1 MDIKTILFQV
11 IALFIM
17 MGVGLLARKRG
28 YMSDEAKRGMTDILI
43 NIVTPAIVISS
54 FSGEFEHDKV
64 SNALIVLAGAVIMHV
79 ILCSLSFLL
88 FKKEEKDRRAVLRF
102 AFIFGNFG
110 FIGFPVLQSLFGI
123 DGVFYGAM
131 FTAAFYMFS
140 WTFGVSLFAKKT
152 GIKDKLK
159 SIFNIPF
166 ISVVVGFLM
175 YISPFR
181 LPDFLQSPINAIGA
195 MNTPLSMLIIGSSFA
210 EIRFKEIFTEG
221 KIYIVAAMRLLA
233 VPVCAACITALLNL
247 SGIVSFHGIPYQ
259 VVIIEEAMPCAAY
272 AAIFAA
278 KFGSD
283 VKFASKVVA
292 IATAASVL
300 TIPLAVTVVSLLGI

>member
-11 IALFIM
+11 LALFIM
-17 MGVGLLARKRG
+17 MSVGLLARKKG

-43 NIVTPAIVISS
+43 NIVTPAVVISS

-64 SNALIVLAGAVIMHV
+64 ANALIVLAGAFVMHI
-79 ILCSLSFLL
+79 ILCSISFLL
-88 FKKEEKDRRAVLRF
+88 FKKESKDRRAVLRF

-110 FIGFPVLQSLFGI
+110 FMGFPVLQSLFGI

-140 WTFGVSLFAKKT
+140 WTFGVSLFTKKT
-152 GIKDKLK
+152 GWKNTLR
-159 SIFNIPF
+159 SIFNVPF

-181 LPDFLQSPINAIGA
+181 LPDFIQAPVDAIGA
-195 MNTPLSMLIIGSSFA
+195 MNTPLSMLIIGSTFA
-210 EIRFKEIFTEG
+210 EIKFKEVFTDC
-221 KIYIVAAMRLLA
+221 KIYIAAALRLVA
-233 VPVCAACITALLNL
+233 VPICAACITAILNL

-283 VKFASKVVA
+283 VKFASKIVA

-300 TIPLAVTVVSLLGI
+300 TIPLAVAVVSLLGI